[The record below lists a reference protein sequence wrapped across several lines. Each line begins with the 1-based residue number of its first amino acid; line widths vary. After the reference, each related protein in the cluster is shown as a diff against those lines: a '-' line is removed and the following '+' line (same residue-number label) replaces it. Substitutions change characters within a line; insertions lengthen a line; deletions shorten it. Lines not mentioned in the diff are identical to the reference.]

1 MNSILIADDQPDR
14 AGALLDRI
22 KSDAWTVSIAPSLD
36 AARAAIDAAPV
47 ALLLADSALWHKAGL
62 AQHVSAQHPA
72 LPVVVLTERDDAA
85 VVQHLQLGAMT
96 FIPRDAGRRRLL
108 ETIQSLI
115 DLTGHSPY
123 RDRVRAYL
131 RSAEVELQIGNDP
144 AAIATVVGYFQQL
157 LEDYGLSN
165 SRDRARAGLAL
176 SEALSNAIIHG
187 NLEVPSDLRE
197 VGSDAYYDAIEK
209 RRSAEP
215 YSARG
220 VQVKARI
227 SQSTATFVIRDQG
240 PGFDRAAL
248 PDPTD
253 PANLAKPSGRGL
265 LIMQAYMDLVTWND
279 TGNEVTMV
287 KSLAQ
292 KG

>member
-1 MNSILIADDQPDR
+1 MNSILIADDNAER

-22 KSDAWTVSIAPSLD
+22 KSDAWSASIAPSLD
-36 AARAAIDAAPV
+36 AARAAIDAAPF
-47 ALLLADSALWHKAGL
+47 ALLLSDSALWHKAGL
-62 AQHVSAQHPA
+62 AAHVAAHHPA
-72 LPVVVLTERDDAA
+72 LPVIVLTAREDTSL
-85 VVQHLQLGAMT
+85 VQHLQLGAMT

-115 DLTGHSPY
+115 DLTRHSPY
-123 RDRVRAYL
+123 RDRVRNYL
-131 RSAEVELQIGNDP
+131 RSAEVELGIGNDP
-144 AAIATVVGYFQQL
+144 AAIATVVGYLQQV

-165 SRDRARAGLAL
+165 PRERARAGLAL

-197 VGSDAYYDAIEK
+197 QGSDAYYDAIE
-209 RRSAEP
+209 RQRSIEP
-215 YSARG
+215 YASRT
-220 VQVKARI
+220 VQVKSRF

-253 PANLAKPSGRGL
+253 PANLAKASGRGL
-265 LIMQAYMDLVTWND
+265 LIMRAYTDLVTWNEP
-279 TGNEVTMV
+279 GNEVTLV
-287 KSLAQ
+287 KSLAS
-292 KG
+292 KV